1 MFEKTIPV
9 WLHQSDSS
17 KIQIGV
23 AAEVDPETGAQ
34 PVEIWPE
41 FKEYQIENFTIGD
54 AEPVEGTVSTD
65 EDGDPASVLT
75 REEFRALQ
83 DKENEK

>member
-1 MFEKTIPV
+1 MSDKTIPV
-9 WLHQSDSS
+9 WLHQSDLS

-23 AAEVDPETGAQ
+23 AAEVDPDTGAQ

-65 EDGDPASVLT
+65 EDGEPSSVLT
-75 REEFRALQ
+75 REEYKAL
-83 DKENEK
+83 KENEK

>member
-1 MFEKTIPV
+1 MSEKTIPV
-9 WLHQSDSS
+9 WLHQNESE

-34 PVEIWPE
+34 PIEIWPE
-41 FKEYQIENFTIGD
+41 FKELQIENFTIGD
-54 AEPVEGTVSTD
+54 AEPVESTVLND
-65 EDGDPASVLT
+65 EDGEPSSVLT

>member
-1 MFEKTIPV
+1 MSDKTIPV

-34 PVEIWPE
+34 PIEIWPE
-41 FKEYQIENFTIGD
+41 FKELQIENFTIGD
-54 AEPVEGTVSTD
+54 VEPAEGTVPTD
-65 EDGDPASVLT
+65 ANGDPASVLT
-75 REEFRALQ
+75 REEYKAL
-83 DKENEK
+83 KENEK

>member
-1 MFEKTIPV
+1 MSDKTIPV
-9 WLHQSDSS
+9 WLHQNDAD

-23 AAEVDPETGAQ
+23 AAEVGPDTGAQ
-34 PVEIWPE
+34 AVDIWPE

-54 AEPVEGTVSTD
+54 AEPVQGDAPKAD
-65 EDGDPASVLT
+65 EEPASVLT

-83 DKENEK
+83 DQEDQK

>member
-1 MFEKTIPV
+1 MSEKTIPV

-34 PVEIWPE
+34 PIEIWPE

-54 AEPVEGTVSTD
+54 AEPEEGTVPNG
-65 EDGDPASVLT
+65 EDSEPASVLT
-75 REEFRALQ
+75 REEFRAL
-83 DKENEK
+83 KENEK

>member
-1 MFEKTIPV
+1 MSDKTIPV
-9 WLHQSDSS
+9 WLHQSDTE

-23 AAEVDPETGAQ
+23 AGEIDQESGAR
-34 PVEIWPE
+34 PIEIWPE

-54 AEPVEGTVSTD
+54 AEPTKGTVP
-65 EDGDPASVLT
+65 EAEEEPASVLT

-83 DKENEK
+83 DKEEQK

>member
-1 MFEKTIPV
+1 MSEKTIPV

-34 PVEIWPE
+34 PIEIWPQ

-54 AEPVEGTVSTD
+54 AEPAEGTVPSD
-65 EDGDPASVLT
+65 ADGEPASVLT

-83 DKENEK
+83 EEEKK